1 MRKGLVGIMAAALGA
16 FVAIGGAVAQQDGD
30 GGVVDQVALDAAWR
44 GGPMVIVDGTFTFGL
59 PEKAAEG
66 EPIAYKLPFA
76 FRDGRPL
83 ELCALRGALEARVFL
98 DDLWVGF
105 GPIGPNTKH
114 GPCVLLSAARVMVMN
129 VSDSGAV
136 LGRAT
141 PK

>member
-1 MRKGLVGIMAAALGA
+1 MRQGLMGIVAAALGA
-16 FVAIGGAVAQQDGD
+16 LAVASGAAAQQDGD

-44 GGPMVIVDGTFTFGL
+44 SGPMVIVDGTFTFGL
-59 PEKAAEG
+59 PEKAGPEAG
-66 EPIAYKLPFA
+66 IAYKLPFA

-83 ELCALRGALEARVFL
+83 ELCALRGAIEARVFL
-98 DDLWVGF
+98 DDLWVGL